1 MSTHIARDVAERLA
15 TALAAKA
22 WVSLGNTTTAVTMRR
37 KPDFQLMEIGNL
49 VVSTVPGPVTWTT
62 ETREMET
69 AEVMIGINVAEHIGS
84 DADIQRLED
93 FQQEIVDA
101 IRSGTVYPAGL
112 ADGADWTEIANPFP
126 FDPEQ
131 LEARNVFMGQVTVT
145 YKIPQDRV

>member
-15 TALAAKA
+15 TALAAKT
-22 WVSLGNTTTAVTMRR
+22 WVSLGNTQTAVVMRR
-37 KPDFQLMEIGNL
+37 KPDYQLTEIGAI

-62 ETREMET
+62 ETRQMET
-69 AEVMIGINVAEHIGS
+69 AEVTVGIVVAEHIGS
-84 DADIQRLED
+84 DADMERLED
-93 FQQEIVDA
+93 FQQEMVDA

-112 ADGADWTEIANPFP
+112 SDGADWTEISNPVP

-131 LEARNVFMGQVTVT
+131 LEARNVFLGQVTVT